1 MLGIHQLSRCAGE
14 NLVSHPEVT
23 QELLDLFRRLARE
36 KSRKGNS
43 KTYAQWLDHFCHAYG
58 FTFAS
63 AKQYLEDK
71 IWDEKFQ
78 EVRVWGSPPSK
89 KKYKHAFPE
98 TDRSEVAWPKCLN
111 GCALFSVSESSF
123 RVSQSGPVFSVDQAE
138 ISYEGEELRV
148 EQDQTL
154 LMGLITLS
162 RSRPCG
168 STFEFTLGTLEEE
181 VGYPIPAFRVKKSDK
196 EIERSLW
203 RLANCR
209 LTMPAFGF
217 DGPFL
222 SYVDVSQSPQHY
234 KCAFNPSFSYLYYS

>member
-1 MLGIHQLSRCAGE
+1 MT
-14 NLVSHPEVT
+14 HPEVT
-23 QELLDLFRRLARE
+23 QEVLDLFRRLARE
-36 KSRKGNS
+36 TSRKDNS
-43 KTYAQWLDHFCHAYG
+43 KSYTQWLDHFCHAYG

-71 IWDEKFQ
+71 VWDEKFQ
-78 EVRVWGSPPSK
+78 GVRVWGSPPSQK
-89 KKYKHAFPE
+89 NYKQAFPE
-98 TDRSEVAWPKCLN
+98 TDRTEVAWPNCLN
-111 GCALFSVSESSF
+111 GSALFSVSESSF
-123 RVSQSGPVFSVDQAE
+123 RASRSGPVFNLDQAE

-154 LMGLITLS
+154 LMGLITIS
-162 RSRPCG
+162 RDKPCG
-168 STFEFTLGTLEEE
+168 ITFEFTLKMLEQEI
-181 VGYPIPAFRVKKSDK
+181 GYPIPPSRVKKTDK

-222 SYVDVSQSPQHY
+222 SYVDVSESPQHY
-234 KCAFNPSFSYLYYS
+234 KCAFNPSFLCLYYS